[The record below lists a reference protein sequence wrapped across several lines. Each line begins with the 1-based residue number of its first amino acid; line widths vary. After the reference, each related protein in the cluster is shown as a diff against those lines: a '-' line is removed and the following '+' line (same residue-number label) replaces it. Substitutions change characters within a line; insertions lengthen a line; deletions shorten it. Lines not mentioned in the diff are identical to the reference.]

1 MHVVHHVNHTIVECI
16 GDPGPPG
23 ERGQPGLPG
32 LDGFTG
38 NGCIIVNIFTSKKK
52 SSNSL
57 ISGYIMAA
65 HICMF

>member
-1 MHVVHHVNHTIVECI
+1 MYHVNLIIVECI

-32 LDGFTG
+32 LDGFPG
-38 NGCIIVNIFTSKKK
+38 NGCIIVKFSHLKKK